1 MVRGHR
7 PLLQSRTSRI
17 VDGLG
22 IAVWILLVLEAL
34 SLRAPLFKSF
44 ARFLAAQANLGAA
57 HFTLGDVLLFL
68 ATVWA
73 ASLISRLTRFV
84 LEEEVYPRVHLSA
97 GLYYFISKMVHYSL
111 LLAGFL
117 AGLSLLGF
125 NLSKLTILAGAF
137 GVGLGFGLQNIV
149 NNFVSG
155 LILLFERPVKIG
167 DIIQWGD
174 TEGVVQHI
182 GIRASVVRSAN
193 GSEIIVPNG
202 KLISDPLT
210 NWTFSNPQR
219 LISIPLALAPNA
231 EPQHAIE
238 LLQSVVA
245 QHPQAAKQPASEVL
259 FSGAAGGSLN
269 FEVRAWTNHFQD
281 WSRVRSDLALAIS
294 AVLAAHN
301 LAVR

>member
-1 MVRGHR
+1 M
-7 PLLQSRTSRI
+7 
-17 VDGLG
+17 
-22 IAVWILLVLEAL
+22 
-34 SLRAPLFKSF
+34 
-44 ARFLAAQANLGAA
+44 LAAQASLGTV
-57 HFTLGDVLLFL
+57 HFTLGDLLLFL

-84 LEEEVYPRVHLSA
+84 LEEEVYPRVHLAA
-97 GLYYFISKMVHYSL
+97 GLYYSISKMVHYTL

-117 AGLSLLGF
+117 AGMSLLGF

-155 LILLFERPVKIG
+155 LILLFERPIKIG
-167 DIIQWGD
+167 DVIQWGD
-174 TEGVVQHI
+174 TEGVVHHI

-202 KLISDPLT
+202 RLISDPLT

-219 LISIPLALAPNA
+219 LISIPLALVPNT
-231 EPQHAIE
+231 EPQHAID
-238 LLQSVVA
+238 LLKEVVA
-245 QHPQAAKQPASEVL
+245 QHPLVAKQPVSEVL
-259 FSGAAGGSLN
+259 FTGSAGGTLN
-269 FEVRAWTNHFQD
+269 FEVRAWTNRFQD

-294 AVLAAHN
+294 SVLSANN